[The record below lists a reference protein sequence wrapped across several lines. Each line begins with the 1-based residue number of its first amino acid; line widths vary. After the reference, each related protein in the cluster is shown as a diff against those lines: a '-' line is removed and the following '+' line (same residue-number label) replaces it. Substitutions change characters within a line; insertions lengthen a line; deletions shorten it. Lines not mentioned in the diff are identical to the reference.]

1 MDAVLQWVAT
11 YGYAAIFGLLVL
23 GIVGLPVPDEW
34 LLVFSGYLVY
44 SGRLSLVGTLT
55 AASLGSCVGITCS
68 YLLGRTLGLPLIHSK
83 VGRSFH
89 ITDQQIQRVHDWFNR
104 IGHWALF
111 IGYFIPG
118 IRHFTAL
125 IAGTSCLEFRPFAL
139 YAFSGAVFWVCT
151 FVFIGLHFG
160 EHWKVVFETVEHHLR
175 TAAMAGVVLLLGY
188 LIWRYAKNGKTE
200 RE

>member
-11 YGYAAIFGLLVL
+11 YGYVAIFGLLVL

-55 AASLGSCVGITCS
+55 AGVLGSCVGITCS
-68 YLLGRTLGLPLIHSK
+68 YLLGRTVGLPLIHSK
-83 VGRSFH
+83 VGRFFH

-111 IGYFIPG
+111 IGYFVPG
-118 IRHFTAL
+118 LRHFTAL

-139 YAFSGAVFWVCT
+139 YAYSGAVFWVCT

-160 EHWKVVFETVEHHLR
+160 EHWRVVFETVERHLR
-175 TAAMAGVVLLLGY
+175 TAGLAAAVLVLCY
-188 LIWRYAKNGKTE
+188 LFWLYANKKTE
-200 RE
+200 RH